1 MFSGLSV
8 DDFIQKPT
16 FQYLTKD
23 GLARLKDAVTTLAEA
38 EGLYMH
44 AKAVRERFED
54 INSI

>member
-23 GLARLKDAVTTLAEA
+23 GLGRLKDTVTILAEA

-44 AKAVRERFED
+44 AKAVRERFGEK
-54 INSI
+54 